1 MSNNQD
7 YEKYDHSRV
16 IGNHINRI
24 NDLIAT
30 GLQESEHEKFDLFFS
45 QVIMSLMALDG
56 MLDPFKNHE
65 GNDFTPVFD
74 DELNFTSMNRG
85 KQLQFVHEAFME
97 YTNLM
102 YDEGLFYVS
111 KTGRTK
117 V

>member
-1 MSNNQD
+1 MSEKQD
-7 YEKYDHSRV
+7 FKKYDHSRV

-24 NDLIAT
+24 NDLIT
-30 GLQESEHEKFDLFFS
+30 SGLQESEHEKFDLFFS

-56 MLDPFKNHE
+56 MLDPFKKHSDNNFE
-65 GNDFTPVFD
+65 PVFD
-74 DELNFTSMNRG
+74 QELKFGNWDRG
-85 KQLQFVHEAFME
+85 RQLEFVHQAFKE

-102 YDEGLFYVS
+102 YDEGLFYTS